1 MTFSNPVVGGENGEL
16 IRASIKS
23 PGFLTL
29 VQGWIIRRDGSA
41 EFNNIL
47 IRGGAIVGGSITV
60 GPAGMPQV
68 VIDSDAS
75 SGFVEFPTNDP
86 AEVNTAI
93 IEGAIINSGLAFE
106 SLALDLR
113 GPSVNASEYAFLR
126 LESENQDGSGV
137 GQSATLGVN
146 GSTNSITV
154 SNDNVTSTELYV
166 DGTGTSDN
174 YPKRIVRGRTNT
186 TSVVTAISK
195 VTNTEINNS
204 NCTSTQLENGV
215 AYEVAVQ
222 IQVSSSSGTAA
233 SGTQGIIW
241 RLWDGNVGTGTVLGS
256 PVEQYKGGVGTASN
270 AEQFKF
276 IFNYGGTTG
285 SKTLRLSALHFA
297 GTDNVQA
304 LGNTRYIMTVTRIGD
319 PSKVINL

>member
-1 MTFSNPVVGGENGEL
+1 MSFNNPVVGGENGEL

-93 IEGAIINSGLAFE
+93 VEGAILNSGLAFE

-113 GPSVNASEYAFLR
+113 GPSVNASDYAYVR
-126 LESENQDGSGV
+126 IESENQDGSGT
-137 GQSATLGVN
+137 GQSVTLGIN
-146 GSTNSITV
+146 GSSNS
-154 SNDNVTSTELYV
+154 LKV
-166 DGTGTSDN
+166 DGTQITSTGELFVQGSGTADN
-174 YPKRIVRGRTNT
+174 YPIRVVRGRTNGIT
-186 TSVVTAISK
+186 
-195 VTNTEINNS
+195 TNTNLGAGDTLIANQNS
-204 NCTSTQLENGV
+204 SNTTLENGV
-215 AYEVAVQ
+215 AYRVMVQ
-222 IQVSSSSGTAA
+222 IRAQTNSSPAA
-233 SGTQGIIW
+233 GDLQLVNWKIWDGAVGGTQ
-241 RLWDGNVGTGTVLGS
+241 LGTTVQKTVSGDD
-256 PVEQYKGGVGTASN
+256 TRTN
-270 AEQFKF
+270 AEVFMF
-276 IFNYGGTTG
+276 VFEYTGTTG
-285 SKTLRLSALHFA
+285 SKTINLSGARVA
-297 GTDNVQA
+297 GTVACSATTDNAYFMIVE
-304 LGNTRYIMTVTRIGD
+304 RIGD
-319 PSKVINL
+319 PGRILNL